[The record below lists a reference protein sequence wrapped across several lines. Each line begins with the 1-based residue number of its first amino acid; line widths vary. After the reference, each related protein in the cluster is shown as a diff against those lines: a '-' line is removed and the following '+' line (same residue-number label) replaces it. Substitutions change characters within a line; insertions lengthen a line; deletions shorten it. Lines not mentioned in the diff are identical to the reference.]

1 MAVFRLEQGKKKIL
15 VFDTIEEMS
24 DYFLRKWR
32 EASDMA
38 IRHAGRFAVALSGGK
53 TPSPLYNSL
62 VAHGADLPWNKTHI
76 FLVDERF
83 VPHNDPDSNFG
94 MIKNDFLEKIDIPNA
109 NIHPIYFN
117 GTALDAASKYEEGI
131 RIFFKLE
138 DDQTPQF
145 DLIILGV
152 GEDGHTAS
160 LFPNHEAL
168 SEKRRLVC
176 TVVSRGLK
184 NERVSLTLPIIN
196 NAKTIIF
203 LVTGSGKAH
212 IIREMIEEGDS
223 RLPAFL
229 VKPKRGGLFYLI
241 DKEAASEIDYG
252 RNKESSAQ

>member
-24 DYFLRKWR
+24 DYFLKKWR

-160 LFPNHEAL
+160 LFPGHEAL
-168 SEKRRLVC
+168 SENKHLAC
-176 TVVSRGLK
+176 AVSYTGVN
-184 NERVSLTLPIIN
+184 NERISLSLPLIN
-196 NAKTIIF
+196 NAGTVIF
-203 LVTGSGKAH
+203 LVTGSSKAY
-212 IIREMIEEGDS
+212 IISEIIEKKNS
-223 RLPAFL
+223 NLPAAL
-229 VKPKRGGLFYLI
+229 VKPNSGELYYLV
-241 DKEAASEIDYG
+241 DKYAASEINY
-252 RNKESSAQ
+252 RP